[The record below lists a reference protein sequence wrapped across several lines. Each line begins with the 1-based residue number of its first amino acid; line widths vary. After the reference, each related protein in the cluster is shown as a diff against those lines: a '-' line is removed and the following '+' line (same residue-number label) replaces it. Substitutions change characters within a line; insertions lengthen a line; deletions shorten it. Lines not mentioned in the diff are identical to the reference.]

1 MRYWGAVVMVAA
13 AIGLSGCATTEIE
26 TSPAGDAP
34 ATEETTPTERDSV
47 PTPSPAPEAE
57 EESEEETSP
66 LAEKPEDE
74 PGDACSGEVEG
85 PGSECHAEDEKFC
98 EENSCIP
105 NFSNGNGTVVE
116 CVDGEYSHS
125 GGISGACSDHGG
137 ENE

>member
-1 MRYWGAVVMVAA
+1 MVAA
-13 AIGLSGCATTEIE
+13 AISLSGCATTGAE
-26 TSPAGDAP
+26 TSTAADTTA
-34 ATEETTPTERDSV
+34 AEEYVPTETESTPASS
-47 PTPSPAPEAE
+47 PTPEAE
-57 EESEEETSP
+57 EEPEEEASP
-66 LAEKPEDE
+66 PAEESELE
-74 PGDACSGEVEG
+74 PGDACGGEVEG

-105 NFSNGNGTVVE
+105 NFPNGNGTVVE